1 MAQAFVVPH
10 FSSSGV
16 ASELFTNTPWRALS
30 FGSCF
35 RGPVGNTYFHY
46 FSAHRSTILMNS
58 IPALVAVFL
67 GGGIGASLRYGS
79 TKGLLA
85 LGMMESRLHW
95 ATFII
100 NIMASVALVYV
111 YKLTPEKSTI
121 QLFLATGIC
130 GGWST
135 FSTFSYETV
144 RLIQQGREWEALAYV
159 LSSVAVAFAAI
170 WLLVK

>member
-1 MAQAFVVPH
+1 MPWAVSPA
-10 FSSSGV
+10 SSSSV
-16 ASELFTNTPWRALS
+16 LLLFELQVVRPL
-30 FGSCF
+30 
-35 RGPVGNTYFHY
+35 Y
-46 FSAHRSTILMNS
+46 
-58 IPALVAVFL
+58 
-67 GGGIGASLRYGS
+67 
-79 TKGLLA
+79 KLA

-111 YKLTPEKSTI
+111 YKLTPEKSTL

>member
-1 MAQAFVVPH
+1 
-10 FSSSGV
+10 
-16 ASELFTNTPWRALS
+16 
-30 FGSCF
+30 
-35 RGPVGNTYFHY
+35 
-46 FSAHRSTILMNS
+46 MNS

-85 LGMMESRLHW
+85 LGMIESRLHW

-144 RLIQQGREWEALAYV
+144 RLIQQGRELEALAYV

>member
-1 MAQAFVVPH
+1 
-10 FSSSGV
+10 
-16 ASELFTNTPWRALS
+16 
-30 FGSCF
+30 
-35 RGPVGNTYFHY
+35 
-46 FSAHRSTILMNS
+46 MNS

-159 LSSVAVAFAAI
+159 LSSVAVAFAASASFI
-170 WLLVK
+170 SPFGYQTNLLVFNAANYKFAHFIKIGLPISVMYSTIVLTLLNITYL

>member
-1 MAQAFVVPH
+1 
-10 FSSSGV
+10 
-16 ASELFTNTPWRALS
+16 
-30 FGSCF
+30 
-35 RGPVGNTYFHY
+35 
-46 FSAHRSTILMNS
+46 MNS

-111 YKLTPEKSTI
+111 YKLTPRKVP
-121 QLFLATGIC
+121 
-130 GGWST
+130 
-135 FSTFSYETV
+135 Y
-144 RLIQQGREWEALAYV
+144 
-159 LSSVAVAFAAI
+159 SSFGHGYMGMVDFQH
-170 WLLVK
+170 L

>member
-10 FSSSGV
+10 ITGGGV
-16 ASELFTNTPWRALS
+16 ASELLTTSSWCTLS
-30 FGSCF
+30 FGSYF
-35 RGPVGNTYFHY
+35 WRPVGNTYFHY

-100 NIMASVALVYV
+100 NIMASVAL
-111 YKLTPEKSTI
+111 
-121 QLFLATGIC
+121 
-130 GGWST
+130 
-135 FSTFSYETV
+135 
-144 RLIQQGREWEALAYV
+144 
-159 LSSVAVAFAAI
+159 
-170 WLLVK
+170 